1 MVSCSPAIN
10 IVLTFS
16 RVAHFA
22 EPLMR
27 QTEMVPVQLQN
38 VTFVLITAGQSNT
51 HCGFNLERIRDSF
64 DFSRMLQIPSHLVS
78 NNPPVIPVREGNIGH
93 LSKQDD
99 KIGFITRAA
108 VKYRDNH
115 VGSKGQV
122 VIIPAGAGGSAWS
135 NSMYT
140 TKNHWRAD
148 GFYFKDLVARIA
160 YAKDHM
166 LGEFPAFLWHQGE
179 SHVGTPNYKYILQTF
194 ISAMRDHMGVPDC
207 PFVLGKMVSSW
218 TAGNS
223 AREEQQATINSVT
236 RSVPHT
242 AVVSSEGL
250 PAAADGVHFT
260 AASQREL
267 GSRYYYAIDIAR
279 ANSVPIFYTPSSS
292 GIHLVLNHK
301 ISTGGYFASV
311 LHAYYERKTP
321 DAKYSRLGEMWK
333 FWNVDG
339 WYKIKVVNVDIGKTI
354 TWRQKINPLG
364 VWRDSYVPIEIVE
377 NSLGISEGRF
387 QGLVVM
393 GKQGGSIPTLLTADT
408 QAPYRWFAVGIVHHF
423 GSHPRNDKPRIL
435 ADHIR
440 MYAIV
445 D

>member
-1 MVSCSPAIN
+1 
-10 IVLTFS
+10 
-16 RVAHFA
+16 
-22 EPLMR
+22 
-27 QTEMVPVQLQN
+27 
-38 VTFVLITAGQSNT
+38 
-51 HCGFNLERIRDSF
+51 
-64 DFSRMLQIPSHLVS
+64 MLQILCNLTSY
-78 NNPPVIPVREGNIGH
+78 NPPLIPVREGNIGH
-93 LSKQDD
+93 FSKQVD
-99 KIGFITRAA
+99 KIGFITRAV

-115 VGSKGQV
+115 VGRKGRV
-122 VIIPAGAGGSAWS
+122 VIIPAGAAGSAWS
-135 NSMYT
+135 SFMYT
-140 TKNHWRAD
+140 TKNHWRAN
-148 GFYFKDLVARIA
+148 GFYFKDLVTGIA
-160 YAKDHM
+160 YARDHM

-218 TAGNS
+218 VAGNS
-223 AREEQQATINSVT
+223 AREEQQATINSVIK
-236 RSVPHT
+236 SVPHT

-267 GSRYYYAIDIAR
+267 GRRYYYAIDIAR
-279 ANSVPIFYTPSSS
+279 ANSVPIFYAPPSS

-311 LHAYYERKTP
+311 LHAYYEGKTP
-321 DAKYSRLGEMWK
+321 TDAKYSRLGDMWK
-333 FWNVDG
+333 FRNVDG
-339 WYKIKVVNVDIGKTI
+339 WYKLSVVNVDIGKTI
-354 TWRQKINPLG
+354 TWRQKISPLG
-364 VWRDSYVPIEIVE
+364 EWHDSYVLIEIVE

-393 GKQGGSIPTLLTADT
+393 EKQGGSIPTLLTADT
-408 QAPYRWFAVGIVHHF
+408 QSPYWWFAVGIVHHF
-423 GSHPRNDKPRIL
+423 GSHPLNGKPRIL

-440 MYAIV
+440 IYVIV